1 MYEIGC
7 ARICEFTYGPTKE
20 SSENRG
26 WGLGE
31 TEHDCASPR
40 SAHRPWRCARIVLSC
55 GQGGEQ
61 FGGRAPTVGKWR
73 ERFREFGLDG
83 LMSRESAHRARLP
96 ISKLKT
102 SLRDTGIDGN
112 QRTRSQHAPDGR
124 RSGPDAE
131 CPSYS
136 GATPESADCAI
147 VLCVDEKSQVQA
159 LNRSQPI
166 LPLAPGVPARQL
178 QDYERH
184 GGTSLICGHGYRGH
198 GSGSANFL

>member
-1 MYEIGC
+1 MESLISQDNILQLSVLGLGNTLYEIGC
-7 ARICEFTYGPTKE
+7 ARIGEFTYRPTKE
-20 SSENRG
+20 ALEIADGG
-26 WGLGE
+26 WEKLSMIARPQG
-31 TEHDCASPR
+31 R
-40 SAHRPWRCARIVLSC
+40 HRPWRCARIVLSC

-83 LMSRESAHRARLP
+83 LMSRGSAHRARLP

-112 QRTRSQHAPDGR
+112 QRTRWQHAPDGR

-131 CPSYS
+131 CPSYG

-147 VLCVDEKSQVQA
+147 VLCVDEKSQV
-159 LNRSQPI
+159 
-166 LPLAPGVPARQL
+166 
-178 QDYERH
+178 
-184 GGTSLICGHGYRGH
+184 
-198 GSGSANFL
+198 